1 MGHIEHQW
9 RSSIGRRRALLGI
22 GGMLAGSPVLR
33 AQLDPRPL
41 KDHRRVLGFGEMLT
55 AFDFERVF
63 SRNVPQWVI
72 DYTDHGADSEWNM
85 RRNREAF
92 DWVDVVER
100 PRNDGATLATATQL
114 FGTPMAFP
122 ILVAPTAAQGPLH
135 PDGEMGMHV
144 GATGADAISAIF
156 PLMRLPSGMPPR
168 NATM

>member
-122 ILVAPTAAQGPLH
+122 I
-135 PDGEMGMHV
+135 
-144 GATGADAISAIF
+144 I
-156 PLMRLPSGMPPR
+156 
-168 NATM
+168 